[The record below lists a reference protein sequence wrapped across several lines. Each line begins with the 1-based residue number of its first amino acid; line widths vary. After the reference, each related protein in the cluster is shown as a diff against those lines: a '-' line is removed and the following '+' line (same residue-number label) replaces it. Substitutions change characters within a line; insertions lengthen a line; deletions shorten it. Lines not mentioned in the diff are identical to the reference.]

1 MPICCCMNEVLASP
15 LGTEVSISR
24 AIESAFE
31 VLGPVSK
38 QRLFERL
45 RNIYG
50 IEIRSARPS
59 NLEGIKRAIMDLFGQ
74 NAASLLMNIVY
85 AEIDK
90 V

>member
-1 MPICCCMNEVLASP
+1 MHLCCYMNEVLTPP
-15 LGTEVSISR
+15 LGTEISISR

-38 QRLFERL
+38 QRLFQRL
-45 RNIYG
+45 RDSYG
-50 IEIRSARPS
+50 VEIRSASPS
-59 NLEGIKRAIMDLFGQ
+59 NLEEIKRAIMDLFGE

-90 V
+90 A